1 MLLFEQH
8 GKPTHIPAFPHR
20 RRKKRAMS
28 SYYTLIGILLMVI
41 FPVLLPLLAGGV
53 RVLARLS
60 P

>member
-1 MLLFEQH
+1 
-8 GKPTHIPAFPHR
+8 
-20 RRKKRAMS
+20 MS